1 MKIFKILKLEFSG
14 GAESLF
20 DMQREFDVQ
29 VPNDSGPL
37 LISDLVR
44 YININLIPDKSR
56 SHLLVDKD
64 GEGVRPGILV
74 LVNDVDWEVLQ
85 GPKTVLEDGDIVSF
99 ISTLHGG

>member
-1 MKIFKILKLEFSG
+1 MGVTSLGVEFSG

-20 DMQREFDVQ
+20 DMQKKFDIQ
-29 VPNDSGPL
+29 VPNESGPL
-37 LISDLVR
+37 LVSDLVR
-44 YININLIPDKSR
+44 YINVNLIPDKSR

-74 LVNDVDWEVLQ
+74 LVNEVDWDLLQ
-85 GPKTVLEDGDIVSF
+85 GPKTILEDGDVVSF